1 MRRWIDGHANVAR
14 VVLVAVMG
22 LSLASCQWVNG
33 LRADQSIELAHR
45 LFQTGHFL
53 QAAEQYEDV
62 LAKDP
67 ARVEAHHFL
76 AISYERQYERAF
88 ALDDDKERLL
98 RLAIEH
104 YVLAVELGTDPERRT
119 MARRNL
125 LAAYGADKA
134 NDPAAAETTLRE
146 MIAAEPASSDYY
158 FTLATLYEERGRSE
172 DAERV
177 LSSLFSA
184 GSDDPLVWVAL
195 ARAYDRLGKLD
206 LAIGALRRWVALEPE
221 NPEAL
226 YTIATFYWKEAME
239 DSRLTAEEEH
249 AYLVPAL
256 TEVERALTVDD
267 DHVDALRYKDTLL
280 RMRAQ
285 LTVAAGAAAQMVA
298 EADLAR
304 DRAAA
309 LQ

>member
-1 MRRWIDGHANVAR
+1 
-14 VVLVAVMG
+14 VVLVTVMG

-45 LFQTGHFL
+45 LFQTGHFV
-53 QAAEQYEDV
+53 QAAAQYEDV
-62 LAKDP
+62 LTKDP
-67 ARVEAHHFL
+67 TRVEAHHFL
-76 AISYERQYERAF
+76 AISYDRQYERAF

-98 RLAIEH
+98 CLAIEH
-104 YVLAVELGTDPERRT
+104 YVLAVDLETDPERRT

-125 LAAYGADKA
+125 LAAYGPDKA
-134 NDPAAAETTLRE
+134 NDPAAAETILSE
-146 MIAAEPASSDYY
+146 MIAAEPASSEYY
-158 FTLATLYEERGRSE
+158 FTLATLYEESGRSE

-177 LSSLFSA
+177 LSSLSSA
-184 GSDDPLVWVAL
+184 GGDDALVWVAL
-195 ARAYDRLGKLD
+195 ARAFDRLGQLD

-226 YTIATFYWKEAME
+226 YTIATFYRKEAME
-239 DSRLTAEEEH
+239 DSRLTAEEH

-256 TEVERALTVDD
+256 AEVERALTVDD
-267 DHVDALRYKDTLL
+267 DYVEALRYKDTLL

-285 LTVAAGAAAQMVA
+285 LTVDAGAAAQMVV
-298 EADLAR
+298 EANLAR